1 MELRQLRYFVAVA
14 EELHFGRAAERVH
27 VVQPALSQQIK
38 KLEREL
44 GVVLLART
52 RRRVSMTEPGRA
64 FLKEARR
71 VLSHAAAAV
80 EAARRAAAGETGRL
94 RLGYVDWAIYL
105 QLPETL
111 RAYRERYPEVDLQIA
126 EMGRE
131 AQQEAF
137 SRGEL
142 DVGLFAYRE
151 GEGDFSY
158 ERVVSDPLMV
168 VLPDTHRATNQARVR
183 LETLADDPW
192 VLFPRAFGSRYL
204 EVVVAACAA
213 AGFEPR
219 VAQEAGE
226 MNALAALVGAGFGV
240 TLLPSSVALRPMAN
254 TAVRPLAGVAPE
266 LPQDVVWRTHE
277 LSPTA
282 AAFVALVREQWDALA
297 RERSA
302 RADDEAAADVSRA
315 LRRVGEEAGHSRPSP

>member
-44 GVVLLART
+44 GVVLLSRT

-64 FLKEARR
+64 FLEEARR
-71 VLSHAAAAV
+71 VLGHVRTAV
-80 EAARRAAAGETGRL
+80 EAARRAAEGETGRL

-111 RAYRERYPEVDLQIA
+111 RAYRERYPAVDLQIA

-151 GEGDFSY
+151 GEGDFSF

-168 VLPDTHRATNQARVR
+168 VLPDTHRATKEKRVR

-192 VLFPRAFGSRYL
+192 VLFPRAIRSRYL
-204 EVVVAACAA
+204 EVVVEACAA
-213 AGFEPR
+213 AGFVPR
-219 VAQEAGE
+219 VEQEAGE

-240 TLLPSSVALRPMAN
+240 TLLPSSVAMRPMAHI
-254 TAVRPLAGVAPE
+254 AVRPLVGVAPE

-277 LSPTA
+277 LSPSA
-282 AAFVALVREQWDALA
+282 AAFVALVRERRGA
-297 RERSA
+297 RGVRA
-302 RADDEAAADVSRA
+302 RAARSD
-315 LRRVGEEAGHSRPSP
+315 